1 MSESNQLTNK
11 NNTAVGQDYKSLLHE
26 LKDILN
32 KGLYTAYKA
41 VDNIKVQTYW
51 QIGERIVRE
60 ELKHKERAEYGKYLV
75 ENLAVDLGL
84 GRRLLYEIVK
94 FYQVYKIVHAVHA
107 QLSWMHYRELITIN
121 NDKKR
126 SFYEQKAIQN
136 SWGYRELHKQ
146 IKSELY
152 EKSTSKEIQNTFTT
166 KLPVVDIQK
175 VFAIDNIPELDFGF
189 TQLKSRKEKELE
201 NELVKNI
208 DLFLKELGED
218 FAFVGRQVPIKIDNE
233 THFIDLVLYHC
244 GIPCKILVDLK
255 IGKITSEDIGQ
266 MNKYI
271 GYYQKNK
278 QYEHEKDTIGL
289 IIGKEAGKEEIEYA
303 LNKLEQQIFVA
314 TYKAKLPSKKQ
325 IKEAVRKLS

>member
-11 NNTAVGQDYKSLLHE
+11 NNTAVEKDYKNLLHE

-60 ELKHKERAEYGKYLV
+60 ELKHKDRAEYGKYLI
-75 ENLAVDLGL
+75 ENLAVDLSFNKKEL
-84 GRRLLYEIVK
+84 
-94 FYQVYKIVHAVHA
+94 YKIIQFYRVYPIVGALRR
-107 QLSWMHYRELITIN
+107 QLSWRHYLELIRIEEEKTR
-121 NDKKR
+121 K
-126 SFYEQKAIQN
+126 FYEQKAIQN

-146 IKSELY
+146 IKNELY
-152 EKSTSKEIQNTFTT
+152 EKTSTQEIEKALQI
-166 KLPVVDIQK
+166 KLPTVHNTE
-175 VFAIDNIPELDFGF
+175 VFKDVYEFDFLEDKI
-189 TQLKSRKEKELE
+189 TKKEKDLE
-201 NELVKNI
+201 NQIIKSIEA
-208 DLFLKELGED
+208 FLSELGND
-218 FAFVGRQVPIKIDNE
+218 IAFLGRQVPIKIDNE
-233 THFIDLVLYHC
+233 THFIDMVLYHC

-255 IGKITSEDIGQ
+255 IGKITSADIGQ
-266 MNKYI
+266 MNKYV
-271 GYYQKNK
+271 GYYRKNR

-303 LNKLEQQIFVA
+303 LNKLEQQIFIA

-325 IKEAVRKLS
+325 IKEAVKKLS